1 MIGWSNAGMSDEFL
15 DAMSG
20 VQPLQK
26 TEYAEFKKQMLD
38 TKTVAARRQ
47 AAQSFSSSHHS
58 SPDSDLKVNVLTGDQ
73 HTVEPV
79 APLALLSFQRPGV
92 QHGVFKKLRLGKYT
106 VEAHLD
112 LHRMT
117 VEQARMAVIQFVRN
131 CLSQDIRCALINHG
145 KGEGRQQPAVLKSC
159 IAYWLPQLEEILAF
173 HSAQQHQGG
182 LGATYIMLKK
192 SDSKRQDN
200 LERHQRRLK

>member
-1 MIGWSNAGMSDEFL
+1 MSDEFL

-26 TEYAEFKKQMLD
+26 TEYAECKKQTPD
-38 TKTVAARRQ
+38 AKTVAARRQ
-47 AAQSFSSSHHS
+47 AAQSFSSSNHS
-58 SPDSDLKVNVLTGDQ
+58 SPDNGTKISVLTGDLR
-73 HTVEPV
+73 TIEPV
-79 APLALLSFQRPGV
+79 DPLDLLSFKRPGI

-106 VEAHLD
+106 VEAYLD

-117 VEQARMAVIQFVRN
+117 VEQARMAVIRFVRY
-131 CLSQDIRCALINHG
+131 CLSQHIRCALINHG

-192 SDSKRQDN
+192 SDPKRQDN